1 MSEAGS
7 ADPGSGGPNGGS
19 GGSRLGALVATWP
32 RKIGVVLGGFV
43 GLLVVLSVLG
53 IIGAPSAG
61 LVDRGDWGEVTDER
75 TEIVTTVWV
84 DNPNPV
90 GVSLGNTVTAEYDIV
105 LNGVVLAEGTK
116 SDVEV
121 PKGNSTTELRTDVI
135 NDRLAAWW
143 VRYVRADETVAL
155 DANATVNVNTPL
167 GTVPHDVHRERTML
181 NESTPVIDALSAS
194 VNETSGT
201 YTESA
206 SASEVDDSLLGD
218 TLGDSDT
225 VTVGY
230 EVERGW
236 ATWGEVS
243 ESETTVRFH
252 MLVHNPGD
260 VPVPAAP
267 DGLGVSIDMNDV
279 RTFEAESGELSAGSA
294 GADEVIA
301 PGETE
306 EVTYTVTMDNGQ
318 VDDWF
323 TSHVR
328 EDAGPG
334 AEATAVSAQ
343 FQVVFENPVTGG
355 EFRFPRDSPVTYDCA
370 FQTAILVDDQN
381 STSTCE
387 PPTVPSGN

>member
-7 ADPGSGGPNGGS
+7 ADSGSSGTNGGS

-32 RKIGVVLGGFV
+32 RRIGVALAGLV
-43 GLLVVLSVLG
+43 GLVLVLYLLG
-53 IIGAPSAG
+53 IVGAPSAG
-61 LVDRGDWGEVTDER
+61 LADRGDWGEVTDER

-84 DNPNPV
+84 DNPNPI
-90 GVSLGNTVTAEYDIV
+90 GVSLGNAVTAEYDIV
-105 LNGVVLAEGTK
+105 LNDVLLAEGTK
-116 SDVEV
+116 SDIQV
-121 PKGNSTTELRTDVI
+121 PKGNSTTELRTDLI
-135 NDRLAAWW
+135 NERLSDWW
-143 VRYVRADETVAL
+143 VAYVRADETVAL
-155 DANATVNVNTPL
+155 DVNATVNVNTPV
-167 GTVPHDVHRERTML
+167 GTVPHEVRRQRTML

-201 YTESA
+201 YTESV

-243 ESETTVRFH
+243 ENETTVRFH

-260 VPVPAAP
+260 VPVAAAP
-267 DGLGVSIDMNDV
+267 DGIGVSVDMNDV
-279 RTFEAESGELSAGSA
+279 RTFEAESGALSAGSA
-294 GADEVIA
+294 GEDDVIA

-306 EVTYTVTMDNGQ
+306 EVTYTVTMDNDR

-343 FQVVFENPVTGG
+343 FQVVFANPVTGG
-355 EFRFPRDSPVTYDCA
+355 EFRFPRDSPITYDCA
-370 FQTAILVDDQN
+370 FQTAILVDGQN

-387 PPTVPSGN
+387 PPAVPTGN